1 MQAEHSTSFSRCTN
15 AVPPPPVNVTA
26 TATSGSSITVTWTPP
41 VVPANGAPVTAYTV
55 TAVPSSGSTVQT
67 TSSTTSTE
75 LSGLQEDTTYTIQVV
90 AHNAIGSSSAGTT
103 RARTFIITG

>member
-1 MQAEHSTSFSRCTN
+1 M
-15 AVPPPPVNVTA
+15 
-26 TATSGSSITVTWTPP
+26 ATSGSSITVTWTPP

-75 LSGLQEDTTYTIQVV
+75 LSGLQEDTEYNIQVV
-90 AHNAIGSSSAGTT
+90 AHNAVGSSSAVNASTK
-103 RARTFIITG
+103 TFGS